1 MIGPHILIIDDD
13 DRIRELLS
21 KYLSKNNFVT
31 STASSTEEANNIM
44 KKYIFDLIIV
54 DYMMPNENG
63 IEFIARLREN
73 SNDLVPI
80 IMLTAL
86 NETNNRIEGL
96 SIGAD
101 DYISKPFEPKELILR
116 INNVLRRL
124 RKISDSDEISFGE
137 FKFNFNKKTLLRLGI
152 DIRLTDMEREI
163 LGILLKK
170 ANTVLSREEIK
181 SLYNDINERTIDVQI
196 TRIRKKIEDDIKN
209 PRFLKTIRNSGYVFV
224 VWLFIK
230 NYNL

>member
-31 STASSTEEANNIM
+31 STVSSTEEANNIM

-54 DYMMPNENG
+54 DYIMPNENG

-73 SNDLVPI
+73 LNDLVPI

-224 VWLFIK
+224 I
-230 NYNL
+230 

>member
-31 STASSTEEANNIM
+31 STVSSTEEANNIM

-73 SNDLVPI
+73 LNDPVPI

>member
-224 VWLFIK
+224 V
-230 NYNL
+230 

>member
-31 STASSTEEANNIM
+31 STASSTEEANNIR

-73 SNDLVPI
+73 LNDSVPI

-96 SIGAD
+96 SVGAD

-224 VWLFIK
+224 I
-230 NYNL
+230 

>member
-1 MIGPHILIIDDD
+1 MIVPHILIIDDD

-31 STASSTEEANNIM
+31 STVSSTEEANNIM

-73 SNDLVPI
+73 LNDLVPI

-224 VWLFIK
+224 I
-230 NYNL
+230 